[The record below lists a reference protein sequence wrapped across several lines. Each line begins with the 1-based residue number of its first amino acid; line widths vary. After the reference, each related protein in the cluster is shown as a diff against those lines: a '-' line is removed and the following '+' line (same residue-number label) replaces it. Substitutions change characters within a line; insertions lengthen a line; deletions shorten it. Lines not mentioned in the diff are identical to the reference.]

1 MSIHFQQEMT
11 QLRKSILG
19 QGAMVEET
27 IAKAIAALLSCDASP
42 AEEVIGGDD
51 AIDRQQRDVESDCLR
66 ILALYQPVARDLRF
80 IVAVL
85 KMNSDLER
93 MADHA
98 VSIAKR
104 ARYLC
109 RHEPLVWPPELE
121 IMAENVKMMVKKSLD
136 ALIAGD
142 AALARQVLAEDDRI
156 DKLKRFTADTLRDQI
171 IEQPELRE
179 TILKMI
185 DVPRHL
191 ERIADLAT
199 NIAEDIIYLAEGR
212 DAPTAQLPEE

>member
-11 QLRKSILG
+11 QLRKSVLG
-19 QGAMVEET
+19 EGAVVEET
-27 IAKAIAALLSCDASP
+27 ISKAIAALLARDEQL
-42 AEEVIGGDD
+42 AEEVIGGDPEINRRQR
-51 AIDRQQRDVESDCLR
+51 AIEADCLK

-85 KMNSDLER
+85 KINSDLER
-93 MADHA
+93 MGDHA

-104 ARYLC
+104 ARYLA
-109 RHEPLVWPPELE
+109 RHEPIFWPPELE
-121 IMAENVKMMVKKSLD
+121 TMADNVKSMVKRSLD
-136 ALIAGD
+136 ALIVGD
-142 AALARQVLAEDDRI
+142 AALARQVCSEDDKI
-156 DKLKRFTADTLRDQI
+156 DRQKRSLSDALRDQLW
-171 IEQPELRE
+171 EKAELRE

-199 NIAEDIIYLAEGR
+199 NVAEDVIHF
-212 DAPTAQLPEE
+212 